1 MTINSASGL
10 IQWTP
15 AGSGDFP
22 VTVVASNIV
31 GTATQDFTIHVTAA
45 PQAPVIISEPVLNGN
60 ISVLYVYDVDATG
73 FPIPTYTLQP
83 TPIPPAGMTI
93 DAGTGVIQWTPSAAG
108 NFDVAVKATNA
119 VGMFVQ
125 SFTVHVGCCIGTT
138 GNVNMTGIVDLSDL
152 SALVSYLTGGGYIL
166 TCEEE
171 ANVNNAGIVDLSDL
185 SALVSYLTG
194 GGYVLPSCP

>member
-1 MTINSASGL
+1 
-10 IQWTP
+10 
-15 AGSGDFP
+15 
-22 VTVVASNIV
+22 
-31 GTATQDFTIHVTAA
+31 
-45 PQAPVIISEPVLNGN
+45 LNGN

-119 VGMFVQ
+119 VGMFIQ